1 MCFQLL
7 LGSVQVW
14 PCNHAHFQSV
24 QKLRVLLGLCS
35 IRGLLCEP
43 PQLHSSFR
51 DAVSCVLRSGSGGSA
66 VKPQVSAAA
75 ICQLACTLR
84 HHGCTQGRGCPAC
97 AQQPCNWT
105 LQCIGA
111 PVGSLSNLQVARVL
125 SANESSSSLCS
136 PSVTAAAFTVHQQ
149 QCTCSANLAVV
160 YSRVSIGTVQ
170 IVPDLWS
177 L

>member
-1 MCFQLL
+1 MLSVACFALAVVAQL
-7 LGSVQVW
+7 S
-14 PCNHAHFQSV
+14 N
-24 QKLRVLLGLCS
+24 LRSVLLPSASLPALYGTMVAPKAE
-35 IRGLLCEP
+35 GVQP
-43 PQLHSSFR
+43 VHSS
-51 DAVSCVLRSGSGGSA
+51 
-66 VKPQVSAAA
+66 
-75 ICQLACTLR
+75 
-84 HHGCTQGRGCPAC
+84 PATG
-97 AQQPCNWT
+97 T